1 MGYNFLRVACN
12 WEMDLFT
19 SFFNLL
25 YSVKLRRGEEDKF
38 CWVLIKRVLLDV
50 RSYYNILVPHDSIPF
65 LWKSI
70 RQNKVLMGGV
80 LCLVGCIREDPHH
93 GQSKKTCHCD

>member
-38 CWVLIKRVLLDV
+38 CWVLINRGCLMLDHITIFLFLMIVVLFFGRVFG
-50 RSYYNILVPHDSIPF
+50 R
-65 LWKSI
+65 I
-70 RQNKVLMGGV
+70 RF
-80 LCLVGCIREDPHH
+80 
-93 GQSKKTCHCD
+93 S